1 MSKNNGIAIRV
12 ESLFKTYKIKFSITN
27 AWSLVKIPY
36 YFIKSLFGK
45 SLPPTLKGLSFNVP
59 TGAKCGFLG
68 KNGSGKTTTIKA
80 LLHTH
85 FPDKGDSFIFDKN
98 VRGNYNNILKTVGS
112 LVEKPNFYDYMT
124 GYENLRVIG
133 IIRNIGIDKI
143 HDVLKKV
150 ELFDDRDKSFSNYS
164 TGMKQR
170 LGIAASLLVD
180 PNLFMLDEP
189 TSGLDPKGQSEVR
202 HLIQKDYDQND
213 STLFLS
219 SHILHEVEKLCD
231 YVVIIDDGKEV
242 TSGPVDELLAE
253 DLETIIVT
261 TDNPEKSLITIKTL
275 DKVKSAEINKQ
286 GQVVVKAVIGTSPK
300 VSTKLVMDDIQLIEM
315 TIKKQSLE
323 TFFLKATNGEDENK

>member
-1 MSKNNGIAIRV
+1 MENNNIAIRV

-36 YFIKSLFGK
+36 FFLKSLFGK
-45 SLPPTLKGLSFNVP
+45 RPPPTLKGLSFNVP

-80 LLHTH
+80 LLNTH
-85 FPDKGDSFIFDKN
+85 YPDKGDSFIFDKN
-98 VRGNYNNILKTVGS
+98 VRGNYDSILKKVGS

-124 GYENLRVIG
+124 GFENLRVIS
-133 IIRNIGIDKI
+133 IIRNIGNDKI

-150 ELFDDRDKSFSNYS
+150 ELFDDKDKSFSNYS

-180 PNLFMLDEP
+180 PELFMLDEP
-189 TSGLDPKGQSEVR
+189 TSGLDPKGQAEVR
-202 HLIQKDYDQND
+202 QLIQKDYDHKD

-231 YVVIIDDGKEV
+231 YVVIIDDGKEI
-242 TSGPVDELLAE
+242 TSGTVDELLME
-253 DLETIIVT
+253 DLETIIIT
-261 TDNPEKSLITIKTL
+261 TNNPEKSLEILKDMDKIKNI
-275 DKVKSAEINKQ
+275 EINNQK
-286 GQVVVKAVIGTSPK
+286 QVVVKAVNGTSPRI
-300 VSTKLVMDDIQLIEM
+300 STKLVMADIELIEM
-315 TIKKQSLE
+315 SLKKQSLE
-323 TFFLKATNGEDENK
+323 AFFLKATENEDPKQ